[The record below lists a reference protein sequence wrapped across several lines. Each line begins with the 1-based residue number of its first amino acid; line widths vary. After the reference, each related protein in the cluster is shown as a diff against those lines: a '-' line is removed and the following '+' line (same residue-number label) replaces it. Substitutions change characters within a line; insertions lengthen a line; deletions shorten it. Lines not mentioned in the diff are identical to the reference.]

1 LAGYK
6 ADLKAENE
14 NYAKIQKIHE
24 DLLVQLAHEKSV
36 VQEAAQILKG
46 AYSSGPEYLRERA
59 NAF

>member
-1 LAGYK
+1 LAGYQ

-24 DLLVQLAHEKSV
+24 ELLAQLEHEKSV
-36 VQEAAQILKG
+36 VQEAAQILQG
-46 AYSSGPEYLRERA
+46 AYNAGPDYLRQRS